1 MTERNKP
8 MNLDQLERPVLLV
21 DKSKVLR
28 NVDRMARKARASAV
42 LLRPHFKTHQSA
54 DLAEWMRSLGIHKIT
69 VSSVDMAEYFG
80 RNGWDDITIAV
91 PVNIHQIPRIN
102 ELAKAID
109 LNVIIDSELAAF
121 RLREG
126 ITVPLNVWI
135 EIDTGDHRTGI
146 SAERTDLILK
156 VAATL
161 SQAPALRFR
170 GLLTHDGHSYETKG
184 ARDILRIHESSRAS
198 LQDVKRA
205 LEEAGYH
212 QLSVSVGD
220 TPSCT
225 IVDRFLPPIDEIRP
239 GNFVFYDV
247 QQKSLGICRD
257 EDIAVAIACP
267 IISKNPEWKELVI
280 YGGSVHVSRE
290 SLSLPSGKPFFG
302 QIARLDEDQA
312 AWTAPIPGAY
322 LSALSQEHGKVAGPE
337 DFIRRMEIG
346 DTLIIL
352 PIHSC
357 ITASLYSEYHVL
369 NGGVLRK
376 FRA

>member
-161 SQAPALRFR
+161 SRTPALRFR
-170 GLLTHDGHSYETKG
+170 GLLAHDGHSYETRG
-184 ARDILRIHESSRAS
+184 AGDILRIHESSRAS

-257 EDIAVAIACP
+257 EDIAVGIACP

-357 ITASLYSEYHVL
+357 ITASLYSEYHAL
-369 NGGVLRK
+369 NGGVLRR

>member
-1 MTERNKP
+1 LTERNKP

-161 SQAPALRFR
+161 SRAPALRFR
-170 GLLTHDGHSYETKG
+170 GLLAHDGHSYETRG
-184 ARDILRIHESSRAS
+184 AGDILRIHESSRAS

-302 QIARLDEDQA
+302 QIARIDEDQA

-369 NGGVLRK
+369 NGAVLGK

>member
-1 MTERNKP
+1 
-8 MNLDQLERPVLLV
+8 MNLDRLERPVLLV

-28 NVDRMARKARASAV
+28 NVDRMARKARVSAV

-54 DLAEWMRSLGIHKIT
+54 DLAEWMRSFGIHKIT

-109 LNVIIDSELAAF
+109 LNVIIDSEPAAF

-126 ITVPLNVWI
+126 ITVPLNVLI

-170 GLLTHDGHSYETKG
+170 GLLTHAGHSYETKG

-198 LQDVKRA
+198 LQDIKRA

-212 QLSVSVGD
+212 QLSISVGD

-239 GNFVFYDV
+239 GNFVFYDI
-247 QQKSLGICRD
+247 QQRSLGVCAD
-257 EDIAVAIACP
+257 EDIAVGVACP
-267 IISKNPEWKELVI
+267 IISKNPERKELVI

-290 SLSLPSGKPFFG
+290 SLSLPSGRPFFG
-302 QIARLDEDQA
+302 HIARLDEAQA

-337 DFIRRMEIG
+337 DFFRQMEIG

-369 NGGVLRK
+369 NGGVLGR

>member
-1 MTERNKP
+1 

-161 SQAPALRFR
+161 SRAPALRFR
-170 GLLTHDGHSYETKG
+170 GLLAHDGHSYETRG
-184 ARDILRIHESSRAS
+184 AGDILRIHESSRAS

-369 NGGVLRK
+369 NGAVLGK

>member
-161 SQAPALRFR
+161 SRTPALRFR
-170 GLLTHDGHSYETKG
+170 GLLAHDGHSYETRG
-184 ARDILRIHESSRAS
+184 AGDILRIHESSRAS

-369 NGGVLRK
+369 NGAVLGK